1 MTTSI
6 DQGASSF
13 LAFLRD
19 ELAPSPGRLSNVLR
33 ITALTVLVVVTAESF
48 RIPLPAYS
56 AYIVFFASKEEAA
69 STTLTGVILT
79 VAATLSIFA
88 ALVVYMI
95 SAGEPGLRLPLM
107 AGVALTGL
115 FLSRISPLG
124 PAAFAT
130 GFVMTVALTLID
142 VIPPTAPLPP
152 GEILTQT
159 VLWLWVVVMLPI
171 GAVVLANL
179 LTGRDPDTLF
189 RQILAERLEM
199 AGRLFLGAENNVRS
213 EQILLRSGPA
223 APLRYLKLA
232 GLGHRHS
239 PQRIAADRALIA
251 RSGDIMALAA
261 EWQALGVA
269 EPALTALAEQCGKN
283 LLSAARVLL
292 EDQEGNFP
300 EMLSSRLSESV
311 SHDEP
316 KESFLLQR
324 VQGIVAQ
331 FPELLAERRSD
342 HPRIP
347 TSTPSVAE
355 PRRLLVAD
363 AFSNPEHVRFALKT
377 TLAVMIA
384 YFAYNLLDWP
394 DIRTAMITCFF
405 VTFGNVG
412 ETVHRM
418 TLRLAGA
425 LIGGGLGLASVVFL
439 MPVLTSVTDLCLLIG
454 VVAFIAGWIATSS
467 DRLAYAGMQMA
478 MAFFLCV
485 LVGTGPHVDLAV
497 ARDRVVGIL
506 LGNLIVFLVFSTVW
520 PVSVVTQAREGLAMA
535 VGKLVELLRA
545 SSPTDEMMFAFDDAL
560 MKARRL
566 QSFDSFEPHR
576 LQESGTGAEE
586 IGLLRLLKGPVV
598 ILEQAG
604 ETAAYR
610 EGLAEWLS
618 WNAHRMTVSNKPIIA
633 DPEEMTTGQTAWCR
647 ELNKRALRFATAIQ
661 ASGDVEKEASS

>member
-1 MTTSI
+1 M
-6 DQGASSF
+6 
-13 LAFLRD
+13 
-19 ELAPSPGRLSNVLR
+19 
-33 ITALTVLVVVTAESF
+33 
-48 RIPLPAYS
+48 
-56 AYIVFFASKEEAA
+56 
-69 STTLTGVILT
+69 
-79 VAATLSIFA
+79 
-88 ALVVYMI
+88 
-95 SAGEPGLRLPLM
+95 
-107 AGVALTGL
+107 
-115 FLSRISPLG
+115 
-124 PAAFAT
+124 
-130 GFVMTVALTLID
+130 
-142 VIPPTAPLPP
+142 
-152 GEILTQT
+152 
-159 VLWLWVVVMLPI
+159 
-171 GAVVLANL
+171 
-179 LTGRDPDTLF
+179 
-189 RQILAERLEM
+189 
-199 AGRLFLGAENNVRS
+199 
-213 EQILLRSGPA
+213 
-223 APLRYLKLA
+223 
-232 GLGHRHS
+232 
-239 PQRIAADRALIA
+239 
-251 RSGDIMALAA
+251 
-261 EWQALGVA
+261 
-269 EPALTALAEQCGKN
+269 
-283 LLSAARVLL
+283 
-292 EDQEGNFP
+292 
-300 EMLSSRLSESV
+300 
-311 SHDEP
+311 
-316 KESFLLQR
+316 
-324 VQGIVAQ
+324 
-331 FPELLAERRSD
+331 
-342 HPRIP
+342 
-347 TSTPSVAE
+347 
-355 PRRLLVAD
+355 
-363 AFSNPEHVRFALKT
+363 RFALKT

-418 TLRLAGA
+418 TLRLAGT

>member
-33 ITALTVLVVVTAESF
+33 ITALTVLVVVTAETF

-56 AYIVFFASKEEAA
+56 AYIVFFASKEETV
-69 STTLTGVILT
+69 STTLTGAILT
-79 VAATLSIFA
+79 VAATLSVFA
-88 ALVVYMI
+88 ALAVYMI

-107 AGVALTGL
+107 AAIAFTGL
-115 FLSRISPLG
+115 FLSRISTLG

-152 GEILTQT
+152 AEILTQT

-199 AGRLFLGAENNVRS
+199 AGRLFLGEGNNVRS
-213 EQILLRSGPA
+213 EQILLRSGPG

-232 GLGHRHS
+232 GLARHHS
-239 PQRIAADRALIA
+239 PQRIAADRTLTA

-261 EWQALGVA
+261 EWQALDVK
-269 EPALTALAEQCGKN
+269 EPALTAAAEQCGRN
-283 LLSAARVLL
+283 LHLAARHLS
-292 EDQEGNFP
+292 EDQEGYFP
-300 EMLSSRLSESV
+300 SPLSSRFPESV
-311 SHDEP
+311 CHDEP
-316 KESFLLQR
+316 KAAFLLHR
-324 VQGIVAQ
+324 IQGVIDQ
-331 FPELLAERRSD
+331 LPGLLAERRAHD
-342 HPRIP
+342 RAPP
-347 TSTPSVAE
+347 TEAAHATE
-355 PRRLLVAD
+355 PRRLLIDD
-363 AFSNPEHVRFALKT
+363 AFSNPEHLRFALKT

-384 YFAYNLLDWP
+384 YIAYNLLDWP

-405 VTFGNVG
+405 VTFGNIG

-497 ARDRVVGIL
+497 ARDRMVGIL

-520 PVSVVTQAREGLAMA
+520 PVSVVTQAREGLAVA
-535 VGKLVELLRA
+535 VGKLAELLRG
-545 SSPTDEMMFAFDDAL
+545 SSPADAMMFAFDDAL
-560 MKARRL
+560 TKARRF
-566 QSFDSFEPHR
+566 QSFDSFEPRR
-576 LQESGTGAEE
+576 LQESGMGAKE
-586 IGLLRLLKGPVV
+586 IDLLQLLKGPVV

-604 ETAAYR
+604 ETEAYR
-610 EGLAEWLS
+610 KMLAAWLS
-618 WNAHRMTVSNKPIIA
+618 QSPYRMTASNEPIFSESE
-633 DPEEMTTGQTAWCR
+633 DMTAGQTAWCR

-661 ASGDVEKEASS
+661 ASGNVEKEASR